1 MSRVSRSQ
9 GLKRFCEL
17 TGASDNAAYP
27 YLHHANYNVDHA
39 LTMYLSEVYGV
50 TDVPL
55 LTPQQEKAARKE
67 LGALFDKY
75 RDADDDTISSEG
87 ALRMLSDLDIDP
99 ASVDV
104 LPLSYYLD
112 SPGLG
117 QFTRAGYVHGWIR
130 LNVCVTS
137 TEHVLS
143 LIHI

>member
-39 LTMYLSEVYGV
+39 LAMYLSEVYGV

-87 ALRMLSDLDIDP
+87 ALRMLSDINLDP
-99 ASVDV
+99 ASVNI
-104 LPLSYYLD
+104 LPLSYYLS
-112 SPGLG
+112 SPSLG
-117 QFTRAGYVHGWIR
+117 QFTRNG
-130 LNVCVTS
+130 
-137 TEHVLS
+137 
-143 LIHI
+143 